1 MEKIKEFFVGT
12 WAKVVAGLTV
22 VIGLLWYFINLKNR
36 KINAL
41 EAKIDLAETQKE
53 SDLIEAEIK
62 QKQDQQGLLKKEQD
76 EHARLLKELEEKRA
90 NLPNDQANKTNEEIE
105 SYWKGK

>member
-1 MEKIKEFFVGT
+1 MEQIKQFFVGT
-12 WAKVVAGLTV
+12 WAKIVAGLTV
-22 VIGLLWYFINLKNR
+22 IIGLLWYFINLKNK

-62 QKQDQQGLLKKEQD
+62 QKQDQQGLLKKEQE

-90 NLPNDQANKTNEEIE
+90 KLPDDQINKSKEEIE
-105 SYWKGK
+105 KYWQGK